1 VKEPS
6 KFKLLPSRFLVL
18 INVVNLF
25 SQLSSLFDSVSYWS
39 HMGHIVKINVNG
51 LWHHAKLKAVQML
64 VLFSTIIKVIMTGL
78 AFRSLLLIHS
88 CQAYVAHGGLVLERI
103 MASQRWFFTKMVIC
117 KVMPASLHEHL
128 SSLGMVISKH
138 FLSKSF
144 VTHCDVCY
152 VPCS

>member
-1 VKEPS
+1 MASCKTEGSADAGIVFHNYKGDYDWFS
-6 KFKLLPSRFLVL
+6 ISQSS
-18 INVVNLF
+18 IN
-25 SQLSSLFDSVSYWS
+25 
-39 HMGHIVKINVNG
+39 
-51 LWHHAKLKAVQML
+51 
-64 VLFSTIIKVIMTGL
+64 
-78 AFRSLLLIHS
+78 HS

>member
-18 INVVNLF
+18 INVVKLF

-64 VLFSTIIKVIMTGL
+64 VLFSTIIKVIMAGL
-78 AFRSLLLIHS
+78 AFRSLLLIIH
-88 CQAYVAHGGLVLERI
+88 AKHTLPMVALFWRGSWLHRGGS
-103 MASQRWFFTKMVIC
+103 SQRWSSAKSCQPLFMSI
-117 KVMPASLHEHL
+117 SLAWEW
-128 SSLGMVISKH
+128 
-138 FLSKSF
+138 
-144 VTHCDVCY
+144 
-152 VPCS
+152 